1 MTREAIIL
9 TPQLPTPESFAP
21 FGTLLGREIDFANA
35 GPERLSWHEA
45 ATDFR
50 HEHDFDTGGGTP
62 EFIWVRYRNP
72 GPEIAKLEMHLLT
85 EQAVVPLT
93 GAPIVHIVGHSLAGD
108 PEQPDRNSLT
118 AFSVPAGTGL
128 CMAPEIWHASL
139 APNGEAICLMLT
151 RRSTQ
156 EDLVGHLVHGNNP
169 RESRVVTLSD
179 LGWPVLRI
187 AD

>member
-9 TPQLPTPESFAP
+9 TPQQLGPEAFAP
-21 FGTLLGREIDFANA
+21 YGTMLGREIDFANA
-35 GPERLSWHEA
+35 SPERLSWHEP

-50 HEHDFDTGGGTP
+50 HEHNFDTGGGTP

-72 GPEIAKLEMHLLT
+72 GPEIARLEMHLFT

-93 GAPIVHIVGHSLAGD
+93 GAPIIHIVGRSLAHNPDEPD
-108 PEQPDRNSLT
+108 PDSLT
-118 AFSVPAGTGL
+118 AFLVPAGTGL
-128 CMAPEIWHASL
+128 CMAPGIWHASL

-156 EDLVGHLVHGNNP
+156 EDLIGHLTHGSKA
-169 RESRVVTLSD
+169 RETRIVTLAD

-187 AD
+187 AG

>member
-9 TPQLPTPESFAP
+9 TPQEPNPEAFAP
-21 FGTLLGREIDFANA
+21 YGTVLGRDIDFAA
-35 GPERLSWHEA
+35 PAPERLAWHEP

-50 HEHDFDTGGGTP
+50 HEHNFDTGGGAP

-72 GPEIAKLEMHLLT
+72 GPEITRLEMHLFT

-93 GAPIVHIVGHSLAGD
+93 GAPIVHIVGRSLADNPEAPD
-108 PEQPDRNSLT
+108 PDTLE
-118 AFSVPAGTGL
+118 AFLVPAGTGL
-128 CMAPEIWHASL
+128 CMAPGIWHASL

-156 EDLVGHLVHGNNP
+156 EDLIAHLTHGSKA
-169 RESRVVTLSD
+169 RETRIVTLAD

-187 AD
+187 AG

>member
-1 MTREAIIL
+1 MTRETITL
-9 TPQLPTPESFAP
+9 TPQAPTAEAFAP
-21 FGTLLGREIDFANA
+21 YGTMLGREIDFADA
-35 GPERLSWHEA
+35 PPERLSWHEP

-50 HEHDFDTGGGTP
+50 HEHDFDTAGGVP

-72 GPEIAKLEMHLLT
+72 GPEITRLEMHLFT

-93 GAPIVHIVGHSLAGD
+93 GAPIIHIVGRSLAD
-108 PEQPDRNSLT
+108 NPDQPDPDSLT

-128 CMAPEIWHASL
+128 CMAPGIWHASL

-156 EDLVGHLVHGNNP
+156 EDLVGHLMHGSDA
-169 RESRVVTLSD
+169 RESRIVTLAD
-179 LGWPVLRI
+179 LGWPILRI
-187 AD
+187 AG